1 MFSEVKNRFL
11 VPINLAEVLAIN
23 HTDPITQP
31 IKAKKKGMNPT
42 RNKKKALRSHLEVTI
57 NFDIP
62 IIHECSISNSLLV
75 HTVFPHIVSSL
86 E

>member
-31 IKAKKKGMNPT
+31 IKAKKKGMNLT
-42 RNKKKALRSHLEVTI
+42 RNKKKL
-57 NFDIP
+57 
-62 IIHECSISNSLLV
+62 
-75 HTVFPHIVSSL
+75 
-86 E
+86 